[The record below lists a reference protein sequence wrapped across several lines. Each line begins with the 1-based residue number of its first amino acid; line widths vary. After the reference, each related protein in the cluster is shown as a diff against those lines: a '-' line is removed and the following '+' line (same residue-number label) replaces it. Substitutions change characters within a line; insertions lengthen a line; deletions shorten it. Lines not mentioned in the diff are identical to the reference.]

1 MVNNHSFDRNL
12 FVFLQ
17 ELRKH
22 NNREWFQSNKARYEK
37 EVRDPFLQ
45 FIADLRPAL
54 KKINPYIVAD
64 PSIVGG
70 SMMRIYRDIRFSK
83 DKSPYKTFVA
93 AHFWDARGKDGAAP
107 AYYLHLASAES
118 SIGSGI
124 WRPEPNALNK
134 IRKAIVSSSDKWK
147 KITTG
152 KDFRS
157 TCGMAGESLQRPPA
171 GFDPNHPLIED
182 IKRKDFVTSSPR
194 LSDRD
199 VCGKNFADLVLDY
212 FRATAPFLRFLSEA
226 VGLRSN

>member
-1 MVNNHSFDRNL
+1 MVDNHYFDREL

-17 ELRKH
+17 ELTKH

-37 EVRDPFLQ
+37 EVRDPFLR
-45 FIADLRPAL
+45 FIADLGPAL

-83 DKSPYKTFVA
+83 DKSPYKTSVA
-93 AHFWDARGKDGAAP
+93 AHFWDARGKDGATP
-107 AYYLHLASAES
+107 AYYLHLAPAQS

-124 WRPEPNALNK
+124 WRPESNALNK
-134 IRKAIVSSSDKWK
+134 IRKAIVNSSDKWK
-147 KITTG
+147 KITSG
-152 KDFRS
+152 RDFRS
-157 TCGMAGESLQRPPA
+157 TCGMAGESLHRPPA

-182 IKRKDFVTSSPR
+182 IKRKDFITSSPR
-194 LSDRD
+194 LSDRE
-199 VCGKNFADLVLDY
+199 VCGENFADHVLDY

-226 VGLRSN
+226 VGLRS